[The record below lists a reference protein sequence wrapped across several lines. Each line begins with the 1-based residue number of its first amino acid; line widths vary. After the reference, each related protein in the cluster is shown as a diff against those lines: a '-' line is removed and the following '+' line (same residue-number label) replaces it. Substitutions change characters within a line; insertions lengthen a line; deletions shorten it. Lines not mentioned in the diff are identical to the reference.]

1 VIRPGDLRQL
11 VRPRLSAMVAFAAVS
26 GYLAA
31 HSQLEGVPLLLLAG
45 GVFLLTAAA
54 SIFNQVQERD
64 LDRLLPRTSSRPLAA
79 RRLPPRP
86 ALLLGGALLL
96 AGALLLLTLS
106 TPATLLGLSAI
117 AWYNLLYTPLKRR
130 SSLALL
136 LGALGGALPP
146 LLGWVAAG
154 ASPLEPRALHL
165 YLLLILWQ
173 VPHFW
178 CLSLR
183 DGLRCRQAGLAIIP
197 RGWNDA
203 QLMRQVRLWSL
214 AVGTLLLSALPLAL
228 LHDFGLRVVAT
239 VLALWMLLWAFRLS
253 PPRPAHPRDAG
264 CGHRHAPEP
273 AAAGHPDPG
282 LPRSTLDPL
291 MVPSTCH

>member
-1 VIRPGDLRQL
+1 VIRRADLRQL

-31 HSQLEGVPLLLLAG
+31 RAQFEGGPVLLLAG

-54 SIFNQVQERD
+54 SVFNQVQERD
-64 LDRLLPRTSSRPLAA
+64 LDRLLPRTRNRPLAA
-79 RRLPPRP
+79 RRLSPRP
-86 ALLLGGALLL
+86 ALCLGGLLL
-96 AGALLLLTLS
+96 VSGTLLLISFSVAAALIGLA
-106 TPATLLGLSAI
+106 AT

-197 RGWNDA
+197 RGWDTA

-214 AVGTLLLSALPLAL
+214 AFGTLLLTALPLAL
-228 LHDFGLRVVAT
+228 LHSFGLRLTAGS
-239 VLALWMLLWAFRLS
+239 LSLWLLLWAFRRRGL
-253 PPRPAHPRDAG
+253 RT
-264 CGHRHAPEP
+264 PEGW
-273 AAAGHPDPG
+273 AAATGIRLNLLLLG
-282 LPRSTLDPL
+282 ALVLISLDPL
-291 MVPSTCH
+291 LLRG